1 MLVINVLFTLF
12 TYRSIFSG
20 KLLGDPFDSR
30 LHIILHEHWWRWFNG
45 LVSFRDTE
53 FFYPFDK
60 ALGFSDVFFTQGI
73 FYSFFRLI
81 GFGLASAWT
90 ITTILLLIIGNLG
103 WVFVARKYIRSY
115 ILQVFLVLTLIS
127 SLSFVYYFTFNPNI
141 VGYSFLSW
149 ISLFINN
156 IIEEKE
162 PRKKNKKLSIFI
174 TLMLIY
180 ALSCWYGAFFVI
192 LLILFRIVF
201 EALFNYQNLVSRI
214 KEFRITQ
221 NVKQYLL
228 QSPIQAFLIWLFFY
242 VYVSVLNQPKRP
254 TDELFRNSPRINL
267 LPNGSNID
275 GTKLSGSL
283 FKDIYIYFG
292 LDFDKEFGIGIGI
305 IALLFGIVILI
316 VGLTKKIFSK
326 NHKLWIITFLSVYL
340 YFVVYAERFS
350 FHQILFENVPG
361 FNSIRCPSRIVILLG
376 FFIIFGIYF
385 IFDTFLQKRKDLKVK
400 VGIIL
405 LSLILL
411 LDQYRTSF
419 KGWDPT
425 VLINTDLMSQRDE
438 IKKNCDY
445 FYYDFPGGWWYDQ
458 IEAMTFAIQV
468 GVPTVNGYSGAFPVG
483 YPTENFTSNEEPFKI
498 FDWISKINPQK
509 RGCFVTGRSELKS
522 LNGDFDSIDFVGFTN
537 LETKGA
543 SSWRWAVSPNPYL
556 YILSNSFSKKR
567 ISFTLNTSKCNPV
580 QEISIRDGQDNPI
593 LDGKKV
599 DNTSSFNFEID
610 MTNSVVKR
618 VQVITDGGGCQIGD
632 DPRNLFFEI
641 KDFKIESS

>member
-1 MLVINVLFTLF
+1 LVINVAFTLF

-60 ALGFSDVFFTQGI
+60 ALGFSDVFLTQGI

-81 GFGLASAWT
+81 GYGLATSWT
-90 ITTILLLIIGNLG
+90 LTTLLLLIIGNLG
-103 WVFVARKYIRSY
+103 WIFVARKYLRNFT
-115 ILQVFLVLTLIS
+115 LQVLLVLTLIS

-149 ISLFINN
+149 ISLFMKN
-156 IIEEKE
+156 IIEEKDS
-162 PRKKNKKLSIFI
+162 RKKNKKLSVFV
-174 TLMLIY
+174 TLMLVY

-192 LLILFRIVF
+192 LILLFRLFF
-201 EALFNYQNLVSRI
+201 EAINNYKTLVFRI
-214 KEFRITQ
+214 KEIRFMQ
-221 NVKQYLL
+221 NTKQYLL
-228 QSPIQAFLIWLFFY
+228 QLPIQVFLIWLFFY
-242 VYVSVLNQPKRP
+242 VYVSVVNQPKRP
-254 TDELFRNSPRINL
+254 TDELFRNSPRIGL

-275 GTKLSGSL
+275 GTKLTGS
-283 FKDIYIYFG
+283 FFRDIYVYLG
-292 LDFDKEFGIGIGI
+292 LDFDKEYGIGIGI
-305 IALLFGIVILI
+305 FTLLFGIMVLI
-316 VGLTKKIFSK
+316 FGLIKRIFKK
-326 NHKLWIITFLSVYL
+326 NQKLWILTFLSVYL
-340 YFVVYAERFS
+340 YFVVYAEKFS
-350 FHQILFENVPG
+350 FHQLLFENVPG

-376 FFIIFGIYF
+376 FFIILGVYVV
-385 IFDTFLQKRKDLKVK
+385 FDAFLQKNQDRKAK
-400 VGIIL
+400 VGIIFF
-405 LSLILL
+405 SLILL
-411 LDQYRTSF
+411 LDQSRSSF
-419 KGWDPT
+419 KGWDPE

-468 GVPTVNGYSGAFPVG
+468 GVPTVNGYSGAFPTG

-498 FDWISKINPQK
+498 FDWISKIDAQK
-509 RGCFVTGRSELKS
+509 RGCFVTGRSEIKS
-522 LNGDFDSIDFVGFTN
+522 LNSDFNSIDFIGFTN
-537 LETKGA
+537 METKGV

-567 ISFTLNTSKCNPV
+567 ISFTLNTSECNPM

-593 LDGKKV
+593 LESKQV
-599 DNTSSFNFEID
+599 DKTAPFSIEID

-618 VQVITDGGGCQIGD
+618 VQVITDGGGCQIGN

-641 KDFKIESS
+641 KDFNITSS